1 MREPNLASPQRKQSG
16 LRVALSAWASP
27 IRPAGSAVPQGNRL
41 DRRIASKLR
50 SAAERRGN
58 AALVAGLKAA
68 RTPPPLPIAHVNLYF
83 HWDFPIFNI

>member
-16 LRVALSAWASP
+16 LRVALSAWAWP
-27 IRPAGSAVPQGNRL
+27 IRPAGSAVPKGTVY
-41 DRRIASKLR
+41 IASKLR

-68 RTPPPLPIAHVNLYF
+68 RTRPLLPIVHVNLYF